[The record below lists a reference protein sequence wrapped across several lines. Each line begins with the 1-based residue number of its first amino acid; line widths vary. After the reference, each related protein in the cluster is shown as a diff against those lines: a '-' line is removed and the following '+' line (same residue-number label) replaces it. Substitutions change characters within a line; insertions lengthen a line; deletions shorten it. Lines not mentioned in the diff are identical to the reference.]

1 MEAVI
6 SGSCAAREDVA
17 TRIVSGWDHP
27 CSPDSIPAPLCQTH
41 THWEDTIQESP
52 LFGWRAFT
60 LRLRSSVKVKQW
72 FEIQRPTRV
81 NIWSECLNTHA
92 NQADLLSGEIP
103 PRWDPTLTYCFCYLA
118 EMGVWLLS
126 RISTAECNNFAR
138 HTEIPGHKGWTFGP
152 KPPKN
157 YKKIVVRQYRTARF
171 PISPE
176 REEERAE
183 YLEISISLE
192 QKLFTAQ
199 CDMQIITED

>member
-1 MEAVI
+1 MFSRFNPCSSVPDTHTLRGHDPRKSSIWMKGLYTQTQKLSEGQAVI
-6 SGSCAAREDVA
+6 RNPKTNSCQYLEWV
-17 TRIVSGWDHP
+17 
-27 CSPDSIPAPLCQTH
+27 L
-41 THWEDTIQESP
+41 E
-52 LFGWRAFT
+52 
-60 LRLRSSVKVKQW
+60 
-72 FEIQRPTRV
+72 
-81 NIWSECLNTHA
+81 HA